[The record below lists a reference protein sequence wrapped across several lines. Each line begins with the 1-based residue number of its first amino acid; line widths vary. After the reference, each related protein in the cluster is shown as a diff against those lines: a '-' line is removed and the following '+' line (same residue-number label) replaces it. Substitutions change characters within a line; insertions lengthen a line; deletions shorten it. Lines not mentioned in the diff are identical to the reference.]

1 MKLDNKS
8 SGDMMIVLPA
18 GRLDAPSSEE
28 LKADMEKLIGEG
40 WIKIVANLEG
50 VDYISSSGLRVML
63 SALKK
68 LRSLGGDLK
77 LASLRPYVRET
88 FEIAGFTQLF
98 EIYDREDEA
107 VAEFGKRG

>member
-1 MKLDNKS
+1 
-8 SGDMMIVLPA
+8 MIVLPA

-28 LKADMEKLIGEG
+28 LKADMEGLIGDG
-40 WIKIVANLEG
+40 WRKIVANLEG

-68 LRSLGGDLK
+68 LRGLDGDLK
-77 LASLRPYVRET
+77 LASLKPYVRET

-98 EIYDREDEA
+98 KIYDGEEEA
-107 VAEFGKRG
+107 ADDFRRGG

>member
-8 SGDMMIVLPA
+8 SGDVMIVLPT

-28 LKADMEKLIGEG
+28 LKADMERLIGEG
-40 WIKIVANLEG
+40 WRKIVANLEG

-88 FEIAGFTQLF
+88 FEIASEAPQLL
-98 EIYDREDEA
+98 
-107 VAEFGKRG
+107 

>member
-8 SGDMMIVLPA
+8 SGDVMIVLPA

-98 EIYDREDEA
+98 KIYDGEEEA
-107 VAEFGKRG
+107 ADDFRRGG

>member
-8 SGDMMIVLPA
+8 SGDVMIVLPT

-28 LKADMEKLIGEG
+28 LKADMERLIGEG
-40 WIKIVANLEG
+40 WRKIVANLEG

-77 LASLRPYVRET
+77 LASLRPYVRES
-88 FEIAGFTQLF
+88 FEI
-98 EIYDREDEA
+98 
-107 VAEFGKRG
+107 VAFPPRF